1 MDFLDRDQYN
11 EKIKELNKNSDAQ
24 TSEMKELVVLYDN
37 LFCNLSDYE
46 EIVMLINVCIAEDR
60 ENNLEELYEN
70 YSKLK
75 SMIDNHGDYAMEE
88 YDMILYCMGVFSFKF
103 HDYKAAIDYFRK
115 CGEEILHN
123 FSDPYISKKSDI
135 YIKSKILMSYSLEY
149 DGYLNEGP
157 KKAIDNILDSSL
169 VTTEEQEEQIIKEI
183 NKKPKEIISDFFKKY
198 PSKIYSN
205 ANELMK
211 KEILHMLAHCFSEY
225 ANNLKMETYSSVK
238 YKKIYLWEKIAESFI
253 DEIGPEMATCKAIIL
268 SEHGQYWSA
277 LENMKQQYLSLC
289 EEEKKKKAELAF
301 YIYYFS
307 NQIGMDQSV
316 EIENY
321 KKYFLDFAEE
331 EDGDTK
337 VYAWIVQFREKLA
350 KALKVKGRQ
359 GVHALLELEKYI
371 KQEKEQT
378 VNQSYLHPQI
388 LREKNR
394 LLLAYQILRSY
405 LILNESESDNKVDN
419 SLFEKCV
426 LFSKQNDT
434 DRLVTENKAN
444 WNDEEQMIK
453 LHNIGLCVVGL
464 TKEIH
469 SSLEKEFCIDIPF
482 LKKSRAHDHKVVI
495 CDSNEKLL
503 MLENMEKSH
512 LILFVYCT
520 DEYYSKIREMVGE
533 NVCVETDII
542 KTFKIAYIQEVL
554 EQCYQFANKWDEF
567 FIMAPIT
574 DNSTFAFQ
582 SQGIE
587 SFLEIKNSIS
597 NEKDLF
603 SEDNGYVTNEFGVLT
618 KVQEIRYEFEA
629 EEKEKL
635 LKIFYFAGDCIYS
648 YQKEQNSFVPYK
660 VLHDLDSIKKVVAKL
675 RRNGKKKDVTRHKCN
690 CQSMISYCLCDE
702 WRTENPNVC
711 ELFMRFSVDMP
722 LNEEQY
728 CTFVWS
734 GNTDEADRLG
744 NFLFILSKN
753 QIKSYSLRIQLD
765 NLLNV
770 QQNMNY
776 VEYSNIS
783 MMDKQNETGIKE
795 LQKLLDDINAY
806 ETKNGKY
813 WTKNSSDYNQM
824 CLLRERIENSVQQG
838 NAREYTDFVSEWELI
853 CKAIII

>member
-123 FSDPYISKKSDI
+123 FSDPYISIKKDI
-135 YIKSKILMSYSLEY
+135 YVKAKILMSYSLEY

-157 KKAIDNILDSSL
+157 KKAIDNILDSPL
-169 VTTEEQEEQIIKEI
+169 VETEELEEQMIKGI
-183 NKKPKEIISDFFKKY
+183 KKKSKEIISDFFKIN
-198 PSKIYSN
+198 PSKIYSY
-205 ANELMK
+205 ASELMK

-225 ANNLKMETYSSVK
+225 SNNLKLQEHNGVK

-277 LENMKQQYLSLC
+277 LENMKKQYLSLC

-587 SFLEIKNSIS
+587 SFLEIKNLIL
-597 NEKDLF
+597 NEKELF
-603 SEDNGYVTNEFGVLT
+603 SEENGYVTNEYGALT
-618 KVQEIRYEFEA
+618 KAQEIQYEFSN
-629 EEKEKL
+629 EEKEKFK
-635 LKIFYFAGDCIYS
+635 KIFYFTGDCIYF
-648 YQKEQNSFVPYK
+648 YEMEQNTFVPYK
-660 VLHDLDSIKKVVAKL
+660 VLHDLDSIKKLVCELRKNAKKRDL
-675 RRNGKKKDVTRHKCN
+675 IKRKCDCKSTKK
-690 CQSMISYCLCDE
+690 YCLCDE
-702 WRTENPNVC
+702 WETKHSNVC
-711 ELFMRFSVDMP
+711 ELLMRFSVDMP
-722 LNEEQY
+722 SSEEKY
-728 CTFVWS
+728 CTFIWS
-734 GNTDEADRLG
+734 GNTDEADCLE
-744 NFLFILSKN
+744 NFLIILSADK
-753 QIKSYSLRIQLD
+753 IKSYSLRNHLNQLSVVQQDVNRVKYNDIVRPNKQSDIDIRLLQELLD
-765 NLLNV
+765 N
-770 QQNMNY
+770 
-776 VEYSNIS
+776 
-783 MMDKQNETGIKE
+783 
-795 LQKLLDDINAY
+795 INTY
-806 ETKNGKY
+806 ETRNRKY
-813 WTKNSSDYNQM
+813 WPTESSDYRKM
-824 CLLRERIENSVQQG
+824 CLLRQKIKDAIQQG
-838 NAREYTDFVSEWELI
+838 NVSEYIDFVSEWEQI
-853 CKAIII
+853 CKAITI